1 MIIKKTPYLVI
12 TLLTLLLSCNN
23 NDDNKSVPTIKIDP
37 STASE
42 SINLSD
48 VVESLE
54 YIPLITSED
63 NLMGNVMEVV
73 IKNKYIYASTQG
85 GSYNIFVFN
94 KNGEFVAKLD
104 KTGRGPSE
112 YLYLDAFFVSDDES
126 EIEILSGDK
135 RFIYNNIS
143 FEHIK
148 TVEMPDVMAN
158 DFARKDNFYYY
169 AGQQIE
175 NYFDDDVSNPSL
187 IIADNSANVYIHF
200 DKIVDSK
207 RGNHYYNL
215 YPNAKSFA
223 ENDKKELFIS
233 IMYDN
238 TFYKLEDTTAS
249 SYLAVDFGS
258 YGIDNDYIGAR
269 HIADQIKYFETAS
282 NVASFPVLNVENDKM
297 SIITYNYKNSDK
309 LPLYNNENLGSIHHY
324 IKLKNSDKVFHAT
337 KIKNDITEFPEY
349 VDFCSFL
356 HAWHQPQYENY
367 LVDVIL
373 PYNYIPE
380 DAESVETKALGT
392 ITVDDNPIVVMMK
405 LKK

>member
-1 MIIKKTPYLVI
+1 MDT
-12 TLLTLLLSCNN
+12 
-23 NDDNKSVPTIKIDP
+23 
-37 STASE
+37 
-42 SINLSD
+42 SD
-48 VVESLE
+48 
-54 YIPLITSED
+54 
-63 NLMGNVMEVV
+63 
-73 IKNKYIYASTQG
+73 
-85 GSYNIFVFN
+85 
-94 KNGEFVAKLD
+94 
-104 KTGRGPSE
+104 
-112 YLYLDAFFVSDDES
+112 
-126 EIEILSGDK
+126 
-135 RFIYNNIS
+135 
-143 FEHIK
+143 
-148 TVEMPDVMAN
+148 
-158 DFARKDNFYYY
+158 Y

-309 LPLYNNENLGSIHHY
+309 LPLYNNENLGSIH
-324 IKLKNSDKVFHAT
+324 
-337 KIKNDITEFPEY
+337 
-349 VDFCSFL
+349 
-356 HAWHQPQYENY
+356 
-367 LVDVIL
+367 
-373 PYNYIPE
+373 
-380 DAESVETKALGT
+380 
-392 ITVDDNPIVVMMK
+392 
-405 LKK
+405 